1 MIFEVWMMMNDL
13 GREKMADSCCGS
25 CGFPLH
31 WFWHWLAWSWYRFL
45 IMRLFHYQLRPDQ
58 RLITTTAFVASRA
71 VSPHNN
77 DAAPVT

>member
-1 MIFEVWMMMNDL
+1 
-13 GREKMADSCCGS
+13 
-25 CGFPLH
+25 
-31 WFWHWLAWSWYRFL
+31 LAWSWYRFL